1 MRKRI
6 SERVSE
12 AWGIPKDVI
21 MNILGEHELLISCIM
36 NLLENAK
43 KASDKEIYIENHKG
57 ILQYTDT
64 EIRISTPMGIV
75 HICGKSL
82 LLERIRLEDIL
93 ISGTFER
100 IEYEI

>member
-21 MNILGEHELLISCIM
+21 MNIPRLTISG
-36 NLLENAK
+36 
-43 KASDKEIYIENHKG
+43 DKEIYIENHKG